1 MSRLFRLATEADAQ
15 ALLAIYAPY
24 TRGTASF
31 EDGPPALEEFA
42 ARIRDISAIY
52 PYIVCEVDGE
62 KTTLEDALS
71 RRQFGKIY
79 FQIGINEMGRGTLD
93 GFMEQYAQSVQKF
106 RELQP
111 DAIIYVQGIMRVA
124 KAKSDSDKIFNNQG
138 INERNMR
145 IAELADNQTIFYID
159 VNDVVCDADGN
170 LRADLTFDNLHLYGS
185 KYGIWVDFLK
195 TKGIAP

>member
-1 MSRLFRLATEADAQ
+1 
-15 ALLAIYAPY
+15 
-24 TRGTASF
+24 
-31 EDGPPALEEFA
+31 
-42 ARIRDISAIY
+42 
-52 PYIVCEVDGE
+52 
-62 KTTLEDALS
+62 
-71 RRQFGKIY
+71 
-79 FQIGINEMGRGTLD
+79 
-93 GFMEQYAQSVQKF
+93 MEQYAQSVQKF

-124 KAKSDSDKIFNNQG
+124 KVKSDSDKIFNNQG

>member
-1 MSRLFRLATEADAQ
+1 M
-15 ALLAIYAPY
+15 
-24 TRGTASF
+24 
-31 EDGPPALEEFA
+31 DGKF
-42 ARIRDISAIY
+42 
-52 PYIVCEVDGE
+52 CEVDGE